1 MCDVYISL
9 HERVSTKFHERLP
22 NFVGSL
28 SCIMKY
34 GIWLGPPFSAFSV
47 VEMSDVM
54 RISISFPWKS
64 RHKCSLVQTGF
75 NDFLLALCRW

>member
-9 HERVSTKFHERLP
+9 QERLSTKFHERLP

-34 GIWLGPPFSAFSV
+34 GILLSPPFSAFSV
-47 VEMSDVM
+47 VEMSYVM
-54 RISISFPWKS
+54 RISIFFQEKVDINVFQCKQVSMIF
-64 RHKCSLVQTGF
+64 C
-75 NDFLLALCRW
+75 

>member
-9 HERVSTKFHERLP
+9 HERLSMKFHERLP

-34 GIWLGPPFSAFSV
+34 GIWLSPPFSAFSV

-54 RISISFPWKS
+54 RISIFFK
-64 RHKCSLVQTGF
+64 KK
-75 NDFLLALCRW
+75 

>member
-9 HERVSTKFHERLP
+9 HERLPTKFHERLP

-34 GIWLGPPFSAFSV
+34 GIWPSPPFLAFSV

-54 RISISFPWKS
+54 RISIFFFKE
-64 RHKCSLVQTGF
+64 KVDTNVLQ
-75 NDFLLALCRW
+75 